1 MALICLN
8 HNAYVPEQK
17 SLTSTTQHK
26 HPVRIASLY
35 NTQSRQEHINVKV
48 SSTKQVIMD
57 PYKTLFI
64 DPESSLAEVKET
76 YRSLALLYHPD
87 KAGAQGEE
95 RMKEI
100 NCAYELILKI
110 HSRAGKSCEKI
121 TSESKL
127 DDAEWQ
133 PAEINGVLGS
143 VPIDEDERLVP
154 MDEDERFAELFPV
167 LFERL
172 ESHIKKT
179 LTFNKV
185 QYRRIQNHLLRQLKG
200 MILTWLD
207 WLRRDG
213 PEADNYRQTCGH
225 IGRLLNTVKWTL
237 ALQAAKYEGG
247 GGRWAALSFEKMLE
261 QFSLEVAATEGS
273 LVVVTG
279 EDDKLILRLEF
290 WSLLYVKQGWV
301 DADKELSD
309 RVFQDPG
316 WLARILEQGSQ
327 QASIK
332 DAWSCSG

>member
-1 MALICLN
+1 
-8 HNAYVPEQK
+8 
-17 SLTSTTQHK
+17 
-26 HPVRIASLY
+26 
-35 NTQSRQEHINVKV
+35 
-48 SSTKQVIMD
+48 MD

-110 HSRAGKSCEKI
+110 RSRAGKSCEKV

-133 PAEINGVLGS
+133 PAELNGVLG
-143 VPIDEDERLVP
+143 PVP

-185 QYRRIQNHLLRQLKG
+185 QYRRTQNHLLRQLKG

-261 QFSLEVAATEGS
+261 QFSLEVAAAEGS

-290 WSLLYVKQGWV
+290 WSLIYVKQGWV

-309 RVFQDPG
+309 RVFQDSA
-316 WLARILEQGSQ
+316 WLARTLDQGSQ

-332 DAWSCSG
+332 DAWSCSGHE